1 MKREYTNAVRWVLDE
16 LVPPVLRD
24 NKWFMYP
31 FFWAAYHGKNVD
43 FYMHFKDHVVD
54 LSDEEFARA
63 YEEMDSVGTS
73 RPTDMNEASMVYALE
88 LFDPAATTLLDA
100 GCGRGYW
107 LDRLARETTLTC
119 TGVDIV
125 DAVDLAGGATYI
137 KAPLE
142 RLPFDDD
149 EFDIAF
155 SSHTLE
161 HVVDLDRSVDELV
174 RVARKQVVIVVPR
187 QRYYR
192 YTLDMHLN
200 FFPTESSLR
209 LAMRYP
215 LQGLRSCGGDW
226 VCTIDV
232 ETAQLE
238 ARTA

>member
-24 NKWFMYP
+24 SKWFMYP

-73 RPTDMNEASMVYALE
+73 RPTDMNEASMIYARE
-88 LFDPAATTLLDA
+88 LFHANATTLLDA

-107 LDRLARETTLTC
+107 LDRLARETELTC

-125 DAVDLAGGATYI
+125 DSVDLAGGATYVQ
-137 KAPLE
+137 APLE
-142 RLPFDDD
+142 RLPFGDD

-161 HVVDLDRSVDELV
+161 HVVDLDRSIEELV
-174 RVARKQVVIVVPR
+174 RVAREQVIIVVPR

-209 LAMRYP
+209 LAMRHP
-215 LQGLRSCGGDW
+215 LSDLRSCGGDW
-226 VCTIDV
+226 VCQIDL
-232 ETAQLE
+232 TQNS
-238 ARTA
+238 